1 MKINREYLVEKLNK
15 VRLQR
20 FDFGDNE
27 EVELDEVNELE
38 TKELVLLRDEIETL
52 SLDIRLLKS
61 FIDQRLRGRLDGKA
75 FRFGDRIFRG
85 RNQRKMVP
93 YDQDKIIKWLG
104 DDWQMAVRPS
114 FRTSVIRKIA
124 EERGENP
131 NIVIESLFE
140 SVEGKNL
147 DVNPVERSPKFIQN
161 LLDKEDKI
169 VEIYTDKK
177 ERDNGRE
184 ANATD

>member
-1 MKINREYLVEKLNK
+1 MKINREYLIDKLNQ
-15 VRLQR
+15 VRNQR
-20 FDFGDNE
+20 FSFGNNE
-27 EVELDEVNELE
+27 EIELEEVNELE
-38 TKELVLLRDEIETL
+38 TKDLVLLRDEIDNL
-52 SLDIRLLKS
+52 GLDIRLLKS
-61 FIDQRLRGRLDGKA
+61 FVDQRLRGRLDGKA
-75 FRFGDRIFRG
+75 FRFGDRVFRG

-93 YDQDKIIKWLG
+93 YDQDKVIKWLG
-104 DDWQMAVRPS
+104 DDWEIAVRPS

-131 NIVIESLFE
+131 NVVIESLFE
-140 SVEGKNL
+140 SVEGNNL
-147 DVNPVERSPKFIQN
+147 DVNPFERSPKFIQN

-169 VEIYTDKK
+169 VEINTDKK

>member
-1 MKINREYLVEKLNK
+1 MKINREYLIDKLNQ
-15 VRLQR
+15 VRNQR
-20 FDFGDNE
+20 FSFGNNE
-27 EVELDEVNELE
+27 EIELEEVNELE
-38 TKELVLLRDEIETL
+38 TKDLVLLRDEIDNL
-52 SLDIRLLKS
+52 GLDIRLLKS
-61 FIDQRLRGRLDGKA
+61 FVDQRLRGRLDGKA
-75 FRFGDRIFRG
+75 FRFGDRVFRG

-93 YDQDKIIKWLG
+93 YDQDKVIKWLG
-104 DDWQMAVRPS
+104 DDWEIAVRPS

-131 NIVIESLFE
+131 NVVIESLFE
-140 SVEGKNL
+140 SVEGNNL
-147 DVNPVERSPKFIQN
+147 DVNPFERSPKFIQN